1 MNEDLTLV
9 TFFASLLKQV
19 LVDAFTLED
28 DITFNSTV
36 ERVKV
41 NLGYAAEHV
50 LLTTK
55 ALLDSLNLLSCDLLG
70 DVGAISIGQDKD
82 VIEA

>member
-1 MNEDLTLV
+1 MYEDLSLV
-9 TFFASLLKQV
+9 TFFTSLLKKG
-19 LVDAFTLED
+19 LVDVGILED
-28 DITFNSTV
+28 DLTFNSSI

-55 ALLDSLNLLSCDLLG
+55 AFFNPLNLL
-70 DVGAISIGQDKD
+70 
-82 VIEA
+82 